1 VPQIASIVVDVR
13 IILNPHA
20 GLSNNAGPT
29 SEKLLPIVLSMD
41 LQTMDDE
48 QTSMHESTLD
58 LERNPNQHN
67 DDANQKQ

>member
-1 VPQIASIVVDVR
+1 VPQIASIVVDVQ
-13 IILNPHA
+13 IILKPHA